1 MWKFKPLLTT
11 KGQHKSLRAPSP
23 QTTKTTETLADLEW
37 LGNLMIMT
45 DKYKHSSKARKPKR
59 GKPKIRPS
67 RVQFDA
73 SATPGGRQKR
83 RDSGTERG
91 NEWIYGTHAVLAA
104 LANSER
110 TCLRIVLSS
119 TAGAGHENDIE
130 RACRN
135 ITGQPDPE
143 RLDREQIDALL
154 PPGAVHQ
161 GLALLASPL
170 EDAAI
175 EDIFGKTEGKAE
187 ASVVVLDQATD
198 PRNVG
203 AVMRSAAAF
212 GASAVIVQD
221 RHAPPLTGALS
232 KAASGAVEWVS
243 LVRVVNLARAI
254 ASLKDAGFWAVGLD
268 ASAGRT
274 IAQADLSGRVALV
287 LGAEGP
293 GLRRLTRDTCDE
305 LLKVPVAKGSDS
317 LNLSNAAAVALYEL
331 NRQRG

>member
-1 MWKFKPLLTT
+1 MWNFKPLLTT
-11 KGQHKSLRAPSP
+11 KGHLISLHVSFP
-23 QTTKTTETLADLEW
+23 QATKTTETLADLEC
-37 LGNLMIMT
+37 LGNLVIMT
-45 DKYKHSSKARKPKR
+45 DKYKHSSGARKPKQKKHKR
-59 GKPKIRPS
+59 RSPRPHPE
-67 RVQFDA
+67 A
-73 SATPGGRQKR
+73 AYKPGGSQQRQS
-83 RDSGTERG
+83 SGD
-91 NEWIYGTHAVLAA
+91 WIYGTHAVLAA
-104 LANSER
+104 LANAER
-110 TCLRIVLSS
+110 KCLRIVLSS
-119 TAGAGHENDIE
+119 TASAGLENDIE
-130 RACRN
+130 QACSIVSGRPN
-135 ITGQPDPE
+135 PE
-143 RLDREQIDALL
+143 SLNREQIGALL

-170 EDAAI
+170 AGVTI
-175 EDIFGKTEGKAE
+175 EDVIKNTQSKAE

-232 KAASGAVEWVS
+232 KAASGAVEWVA

-254 ASLKDAGFWAVGLD
+254 ASLKDAGYWAAGLD
-268 ASAGRT
+268 SGAGGT
-274 IAQADLSGRVALV
+274 LAQADLSGRVALV
-287 LGAEGP
+287 LGAEGS

-305 LLKVPVAKGSDS
+305 LLKVPVADDSDS

>member
-1 MWKFKPLLTT
+1 MSF
-11 KGQHKSLRAPSP
+11 P
-23 QTTKTTETLADLEW
+23 QATKTTETLADLEC
-37 LGNLMIMT
+37 LGNLMTMA
-45 DKYKHSSKARKPKR
+45 DKYKHSSAARGPKQ
-59 GKPKIRPS
+59 KTQKKHKKRPS
-67 RVQFDA
+67 RTLSDA
-73 SATPGGRQKR
+73 GALPGKR
-83 RDSGTERG
+83 PGKRHSGTGRG
-91 NEWIYGTHAVLAA
+91 GDWIYGTHAVLAA
-104 LANSER
+104 LANAER
-110 TCLRIVLSS
+110 KCLRIVLSS
-119 TAGAGHENDIE
+119 TASAGLENDIE
-130 RACRN
+130 QACSIVSGRPN
-135 ITGQPDPE
+135 PE
-143 RLDREQIDALL
+143 SLNREQIGALL

-170 EDAAI
+170 AGVTI
-175 EDIFGKTEGKAE
+175 EDVIKNTQSKAE

-232 KAASGAVEWVS
+232 KAASGAVEWVA

-254 ASLKDAGFWAVGLD
+254 ASLKDAGYWAAGLD
-268 ASAGRT
+268 SGAGGT
-274 IAQADLSGRVALV
+274 LAQADLSGRVALV
-287 LGAEGP
+287 LGAEGS

-305 LLKVPVAKGSDS
+305 LLKVPVADDSDS